1 MTTRPDMPPSPAVRG
16 NAPVAEPATA
26 SSLTPPSALTR
37 DAWAALR
44 AHTDARIALGRA
56 GVSLPTAACLDFQLA
71 HARARDAVHL
81 PLARE
86 ELFADL
92 RALFTESGLPLLEAR
107 SRVRDRQEYL
117 VRPDLGRRLDDA
129 SAARLREAA
138 ANAATATPRANDTLF
153 DLAIVIADGLSTAAI
168 QRQAAPFL
176 RAFLPLTAARG
187 LALAPPCF
195 VDMGRVAVGDEAG
208 ECLKARVVA
217 VLIGERPGLSSPDS
231 MGIYMTY
238 APSVGLTD
246 ERRNC
251 ISNIRPEGFPPAQ
264 AARTLGYL
272 LGKALALGL
281 SGVNLKDDQMLDG
294 EAPTAIA

>member
-1 MTTRPDMPPSPAVRG
+1 MTTRPDKTRPDKPRSPAVRP
-16 NAPVAEPATA
+16 ADPVAESAA
-26 SSLTPPSALTR
+26 SPLTR

-44 AHTDARIALGRA
+44 VHTDARIALGRA

-86 ELFADL
+86 ELFAGL
-92 RALFTESGLPLLEAR
+92 ETLFGALGLPLLELR

-117 VRPDLGRRLDDA
+117 VRPDLGRRLDDD
-129 SAARLREAA
+129 SSARLHAA
-138 ANAATATPRANDTLF
+138 AAKGAPRADGTLY

-168 QRQAAPFL
+168 QRQAVPFL
-176 RAFLPLTAARG
+176 HAFLPLAAARG

-195 VDMGRVAVGDEAG
+195 VDMGRVAVGDDAG
-208 ECLKARVVA
+208 QCLKAKAVA

-231 MGIYMTY
+231 MGIYMTH

-264 AARTLGYL
+264 AARTLDYL
-272 LGKALALGL
+272 LGKSLALGL
-281 SGVNLKDDQMLDG
+281 SGVNLKDDQVLDG
-294 EAPTAIA
+294 AGAPAAIA

>member
-1 MTTRPDMPPSPAVRG
+1 MTTRPDTRPDTPPSPAVRG
-16 NAPVAEPATA
+16 NASVAEPASA
-26 SSLTPPSALTR
+26 SPLTR

-92 RALFTESGLPLLEAR
+92 RTLFAERNLSLLEAR
-107 SRVRDRQEYL
+107 SRVHDRQEYL

-129 SAARLREAA
+129 SAARLREAV
-138 ANAATATPRANDTLF
+138 ANAAPATPRANDTLF

-176 RAFLPLTAARG
+176 RAFLPLTDARG

-251 ISNIRPEGFPPAQ
+251 ISNIRPEGFPPTQ
-264 AARTLGYL
+264 AARTLDYL

-281 SGVNLKDDQMLDG
+281 SGVNLKDDQALDG
-294 EAPTAIA
+294 EAPTAMA

>member
-1 MTTRPDMPPSPAVRG
+1 MSARNTAPSSPDAKPADAVAHSANASP
-16 NAPVAEPATA
+16 
-26 SSLTPPSALTR
+26 LTR

-86 ELFADL
+86 ELFAEL
-92 RALFTESGLPLLEAR
+92 GTLFDTPDLPLLELR

-117 VRPDLGRRLDDA
+117 VRPDLGRRLDDE
-129 SAARLREAA
+129 SAARLHAV
-138 ANAATATPRANDTLF
+138 TAKGMPRADGTLF

-176 RAFLPLTAARG
+176 RVFLPLAAAHG

-195 VDMGRVAVGDEAG
+195 VDMGRVAVGDDAG
-208 ECLKARVVA
+208 QCLKAKAVA

-264 AARTLGYL
+264 AARTLDYL

-281 SGVNLKDDQMLDG
+281 SGVNLKDDQVLDNA
-294 EAPTAIA
+294 EAPAAIA

>member
-1 MTTRPDMPPSPAVRG
+1 MSARNTTPQSPDAKAADAVAQSANASP
-16 NAPVAEPATA
+16 
-26 SSLTPPSALTR
+26 LTR

-86 ELFADL
+86 ELFAEL
-92 RALFTESGLPLLEAR
+92 GALFDTPDLPLLELR

-117 VRPDLGRRLDDA
+117 VRPDLGRRLDND
-129 SAARLREAA
+129 SAARLHAVAA
-138 ANAATATPRANDTLF
+138 KGTPRADGSLF

-176 RAFLPLTAARG
+176 HAFLPLAAARG
-187 LALAPPCF
+187 LALAPPCY
-195 VDMGRVAVGDEAG
+195 VDMGRVAVGDDAG
-208 ECLKARVVA
+208 QCLKAKAVA

-264 AARTLGYL
+264 AARTLDYL

-281 SGVNLKDDQMLDG
+281 SGVNLKDDQVLDNA
-294 EAPTAIA
+294 EAPAAIA

>member
-1 MTTRPDMPPSPAVRG
+1 MTTRPDTRPDNRPSPAVRG
-16 NAPVAEPATA
+16 NAPVAEPASA
-26 SSLTPPSALTR
+26 SPLTR

-92 RALFTESGLPLLEAR
+92 RALFAESGLPLLEAR

-117 VRPDLGRRLDDA
+117 VRPDLGRRLDDT

-176 RAFLPLTAARG
+176 RAFLPMAAARG

-238 APSVGLTD
+238 APCVGLTD

-264 AARTLGYL
+264 AARTLDYL

-281 SGVNLKDDQMLDG
+281 SGVNLKDDQALDG
-294 EAPTAIA
+294 EVPTAIA

>member
-1 MTTRPDMPPSPAVRG
+1 MSARNTTPPSPDAKPADAVTQSA
-16 NAPVAEPATA
+16 NASP
-26 SSLTPPSALTR
+26 LTR

-86 ELFADL
+86 KLFAEL
-92 RALFTESGLPLLEAR
+92 GALFDTPDLPLLELR

-117 VRPDLGRRLDDA
+117 VRPDLGRRLDDD
-129 SAARLREAA
+129 SAARLHAVAA
-138 ANAATATPRANDTLF
+138 KGTPRADGSLF

-176 RAFLPLTAARG
+176 HAFLPLAAARG
-187 LALAPPCF
+187 LALAPPCY
-195 VDMGRVAVGDEAG
+195 VDMGRVAVGDDAG
-208 ECLKARVVA
+208 QCLKAKAVA

-264 AARTLGYL
+264 AARTLDYL

-281 SGVNLKDDQMLDG
+281 SGVNLKDDQVLDNA
-294 EAPTAIA
+294 EAPAAIA

>member
-1 MTTRPDMPPSPAVRG
+1 MSARNTTPPSPDAKPADAVAQSA
-16 NAPVAEPATA
+16 NASP
-26 SSLTPPSALTR
+26 LTR

-86 ELFADL
+86 KLFAEL
-92 RALFTESGLPLLEAR
+92 GALFDTPDLPLLELR

-117 VRPDLGRRLDDA
+117 VRPDLGRRLDDD
-129 SAARLREAA
+129 SAARLHAVAA
-138 ANAATATPRANDTLF
+138 KGTPRADGSLF

-176 RAFLPLTAARG
+176 HAFLPLAAARG

-195 VDMGRVAVGDEAG
+195 VDMGRVAVGDDAG
-208 ECLKARVVA
+208 QCLKAKAVA

-264 AARTLGYL
+264 AARTLDYL

-281 SGVNLKDDQMLDG
+281 SGVNLKDDQVLDNA
-294 EAPTAIA
+294 EAPAAIA

>member
-1 MTTRPDMPPSPAVRG
+1 MTTRPDTRPDTPPSPAVRG
-16 NAPVAEPATA
+16 NASVAEPASA
-26 SSLTPPSALTR
+26 SPLTR

-92 RALFTESGLPLLEAR
+92 RALFGERNLPLLEVR

-117 VRPDLGRRLDDA
+117 VRPDLGRRLDDP
-129 SAARLREAA
+129 STSRLREAA
-138 ANAATATPRANDTLF
+138 ANAAPAAPRSNDTLF

-208 ECLKARVVA
+208 ERLKARVVA

-264 AARTLGYL
+264 AARTLDYL

-281 SGVNLKDDQMLDG
+281 SGVNLKDDQALDG